1 MSYQCTGTLACP
13 SCGMGC
19 NYDCNMSP
27 GDNIGDCIC
36 VETTPGNGACEG
48 KESVPAILSADDIR
62 KTRGVPGMG
71 STGRGPRGQELAFRN
86 FSASRGTQPWRR
98 FDGGRSN
105 MMDKSASQYVMGLL
119 GVGILFFVIGYGYQE
134 GKKAA

>member
-1 MSYQCTGTLACP
+1 MSYNCSTIRADGSSCFGTLN
-13 SCGMGC
+13 GC
-19 NYDCNMSP
+19 NTDNDCYPCDTNNDGGPYNDCNGMVS
-27 GDNIGDCIC
+27 
-36 VETTPGNGACEG
+36 
-48 KESVPAILSADDIR
+48 DIR

-71 STGRGPRGQELAFRN
+71 STSRGPRGQELAFRN

-105 MMDKSASQYVMGLL
+105 MMDKSASQYIMGLL
-119 GVGILFFVIGYGYQE
+119 GVGILFFVIGYGYEE